1 MDCVFCKIITGDIQA
16 KILKETLHSVSF
28 LDASPLARGHVLV
41 IPKNHHQKIQDM
53 SAEENTDLFCLVHLM
68 VSKVDALTGATLVA
82 IHNGKDAG
90 QLVPHVHVHLV
101 PRNADD
107 SAGTIHGM
115 FDGTVNLSESETEH
129 LYNKLKIQ
137 SQ

>member
-1 MDCVFCKIITGDIQA
+1 
-16 KILKETLHSVSF
+16 
-28 LDASPLARGHVLV
+28 
-41 IPKNHHQKIQDM
+41 M
-53 SAEENTDLFCLVHLM
+53 SAKENADLFSLVHLM

-82 IHNGKDAG
+82 IHNGKNAG

-101 PRNADD
+101 PRSVDD

-115 FDGTVNLSESETEH
+115 FDSTMKLSESEIDH